1 MRMMLVPEG
10 FPKVHDSAVSCKSGS
25 FALFGGFRDI
35 ERDISAPHRMK
46 PFISCALAAL
56 VFSGCVQQIAVSTV
70 GGIVDDGFEGF
81 TEESDLEFA
90 RDALPGNLKLID
102 VLLKSEPDNERLLRL
117 ASQGYNSY
125 ALAFLEDSDPDR
137 ARAFYLRGRDQA
149 LKILRTDE
157 DVARALSAHPD
168 SLRDVLRTTSESMVP
183 AAFWAAFGWGSYIYL
198 SLDNPDAV
206 ADLPRAEALMQFV
219 ADRDSSYYYAGA
231 DLFLGML
238 YGSRSRMLGGDPVKS
253 RNHFERALRTTERKF
268 LMAQLYYARSYAT
281 QNLDEELFDRL
292 IAEVE
297 NTSLEVLPENR
308 LANAVAKRKAAL
320 LKARKSELF

>member
-1 MRMMLVPEG
+1 
-10 FPKVHDSAVSCKSGS
+10 
-25 FALFGGFRDI
+25 
-35 ERDISAPHRMK
+35 MK
-46 PFISCALAAL
+46 TLIACALAAL
-56 VFSGCVQQIAVSTV
+56 LLSGCIQQIAVSTV

-81 TEESDLEFA
+81 TEEADLEFA

-125 ALAFLEDSDPDR
+125 ALAFLEDSDPER
-137 ARAFYLRGRDQA
+137 ARAFYLRGRDHA

-157 DVARALSAHPD
+157 RIAKALSAHPD
-168 SLRDVLRTTSESMVP
+168 ELRAVLTATPASMVP

-198 SLDNPDAV
+198 SLDNTDAL

-219 ADRDSSYYYAGA
+219 ADNDSAYYYAGA

-238 YGSRSRMLGGDPVKS
+238 YGSRSKMLGGDPAKS
-253 RNHFERALRTTERKF
+253 RMHFERALRITDRKF

-281 QNLDEELFDRL
+281 QNLDEELFDTL
-292 IAEVE
+292 LAEVE
-297 NTSLEVLPENR
+297 NASLEILPENR

-320 LKARKSELF
+320 LKAKKPELF

>member
-1 MRMMLVPEG
+1 
-10 FPKVHDSAVSCKSGS
+10 
-25 FALFGGFRDI
+25 
-35 ERDISAPHRMK
+35 MK
-46 PFISCALAAL
+46 TLIACALAAL
-56 VFSGCVQQIAVSTV
+56 LLSGCIQQIAVSTV

-81 TEESDLEFA
+81 TEEADLEFA

-125 ALAFLEDSDPDR
+125 ALAFLEDSDPER
-137 ARAFYLRGRDQA
+137 ARAFYLRGRDHA

-157 DVARALSAHPD
+157 RIAKALSAHPD
-168 SLRDVLRTTSESMVP
+168 ELRAVLTATPASMVP

-198 SLDNPDAV
+198 SLDNTDAL

-219 ADRDSSYYYAGA
+219 ADNDSAYYYAGA

-238 YGSRSRMLGGDPVKS
+238 YGSRSKMLGGDPAKS
-253 RNHFERALRTTERKF
+253 RMHFERALRITDRKF

-281 QNLDEELFDRL
+281 QNLDEELFDTL
-292 IAEVE
+292 LAEVE
-297 NTSLEVLPENR
+297 SASLEILPENR
-308 LANAVAKRKAAL
+308 LANAVAKQKAAL
-320 LKARKSELF
+320 LKAKKPELF

>member
-1 MRMMLVPEG
+1 
-10 FPKVHDSAVSCKSGS
+10 
-25 FALFGGFRDI
+25 
-35 ERDISAPHRMK
+35 MK
-46 PFISCALAAL
+46 TLIACALAAL
-56 VFSGCVQQIAVSTV
+56 LLSGCIQQIAVSTV

-81 TEESDLEFA
+81 TEEADLEFA

-125 ALAFLEDSDPDR
+125 ALAFLEDSDPER
-137 ARAFYLRGRDQA
+137 ARAFYLRGRDHA

-157 DVARALSAHPD
+157 RIAKALSAHPD
-168 SLRDVLRTTSESMVP
+168 DLRAVLTTTPASMVP

-198 SLDNPDAV
+198 SLDNTDAL

-219 ADRDSSYYYAGA
+219 ADNDSAYYYAGA

-238 YGSRSRMLGGDPVKS
+238 YGSRSKMLGGDPAKS
-253 RNHFERALRTTERKF
+253 RMHFERALRITDRKF

-281 QNLDEELFDRL
+281 QNLDEELFDAL
-292 IAEVE
+292 LAEVE
-297 NTSLEVLPENR
+297 SASLEILPENR
-308 LANAVAKRKAAL
+308 LANAVAKQKAAL
-320 LKARKSELF
+320 LKAKKPELF

>member
-1 MRMMLVPEG
+1 
-10 FPKVHDSAVSCKSGS
+10 
-25 FALFGGFRDI
+25 
-35 ERDISAPHRMK
+35 MK
-46 PFISCALAAL
+46 TLIACALAAL
-56 VFSGCVQQIAVSTV
+56 LLSGCIQQIAVSTV

-81 TEESDLEFA
+81 TEEADLAFA

-125 ALAFLEDSDPDR
+125 ALAFLEDSDPER
-137 ARAFYLRGRDQA
+137 ARAFYLRGRDHA

-157 DVARALSAHPD
+157 RIAKALSAHPD
-168 SLRDVLRTTSESMVP
+168 ELRAVLSTTPASMVP

-198 SLDNPDAV
+198 SLDNTDAL

-219 ADRDSSYYYAGA
+219 ADNDSAYYYAGA

-238 YGSRSRMLGGDPVKS
+238 YGSRSKMLGGDPAKS
-253 RNHFERALRTTERKF
+253 RMHFERALRITDRKF

-281 QNLDEELFDRL
+281 QNLDEELFDAL
-292 IAEVE
+292 LAEVE
-297 NTSLEVLPENR
+297 SASLEILPENR
-308 LANAVAKRKAAL
+308 LANAVAKQKAAL
-320 LKARKSELF
+320 LKAKKPELF

>member
-1 MRMMLVPEG
+1 
-10 FPKVHDSAVSCKSGS
+10 
-25 FALFGGFRDI
+25 
-35 ERDISAPHRMK
+35 MK
-46 PFISCALAAL
+46 TLIAWALAAL
-56 VFSGCVQQIAVSTV
+56 LLSGCIQQIAVSTV

-102 VLLKSEPDNERLLRL
+102 VLLKSQPDNDRLLRL

-137 ARAFYLRGRDQA
+137 ARAFYLRGRDHA

-157 DVARALSAHPD
+157 RVAQALTAPPD
-168 SLRDVLRTTSESMVP
+168 SLRAVLGTTSESMVP

-206 ADLPRAEALMQFV
+206 ADLLRAEALMQFV
-219 ADRDSSYYYAGA
+219 ADNDSAYYYAGA

-238 YGSRSRMLGGDPVKS
+238 YGSRSKMFGGDLVKS
-253 RNHFERALRTTERKF
+253 RAHFERALRTTDRKF

-281 QNLDEELFDRL
+281 QSLDEELFDRL
-292 IAEVE
+292 LAEIE
-297 NTSLEVLPENR
+297 AASLEILPENR
-308 LANAVAKRKAAL
+308 LANAVAKQKAAL
-320 LKARKSELF
+320 LKAKKPELF

>member
-1 MRMMLVPEG
+1 
-10 FPKVHDSAVSCKSGS
+10 
-25 FALFGGFRDI
+25 
-35 ERDISAPHRMK
+35 MK
-46 PFISCALAAL
+46 TLIACALAAL
-56 VFSGCVQQIAVSTV
+56 LLSGCIQQIAVSTV

-81 TEESDLEFA
+81 TEEADLEFA

-137 ARAFYLRGRDQA
+137 ARAFYLRGRDHA
-149 LKILRTDE
+149 LKILQADE
-157 DVARALSAHPD
+157 RIAKALSAHPD
-168 SLRDVLRTTSESMVP
+168 ELRAVLTTTPASMVP

-198 SLDNPDAV
+198 SLDNTDAL

-219 ADRDSSYYYAGA
+219 ADNDSAYYYAGA

-238 YGSRSRMLGGDPVKS
+238 YGSRSKMLGGDPAKS
-253 RNHFERALRTTERKF
+253 RMHFERALRITDRKF

-281 QNLDEELFDRL
+281 QNLDEELFDAL
-292 IAEVE
+292 LAEVE
-297 NTSLEVLPENR
+297 SASLEVLPENR
-308 LANAVAKRKAAL
+308 LANAVAKQKAAL
-320 LKARKSELF
+320 LKAKKPELF